1 MPRVG
6 VYLTELQIKKF
17 KEISKKTGL
26 TVSDLIR
33 RSLDDWIERYEEK
46 ERKKKG
52 DDRPIKRNLILCLTM
67 QNFHYSV
74 TVG

>member
-6 VYLTELQIKKF
+6 LYLTEPQTKKI

-33 RSLDDWIERYEEK
+33 RSLDDWVEKYEEK
-46 ERKKKG
+46 ERKKK
-52 DDRPIKRNLILCLTM
+52 RK
-67 QNFHYSV
+67 Q
-74 TVG
+74 

>member
-52 DDRPIKRNLILCLTM
+52 R
-67 QNFHYSV
+67 
-74 TVG
+74 

>member
-6 VYLTELQIKKF
+6 LYLTDPQTKTL

-33 RSLDDWIERYEEK
+33 RSLDDWLERYEEK

-52 DDRPIKRNLILCLTM
+52 KR
-67 QNFHYSV
+67 
-74 TVG
+74 

>member
-6 VYLTELQIKKF
+6 LYLTEPQIKKF

-33 RSLDDWIERYEEK
+33 RALDDWLERYEEK
-46 ERKKKG
+46 ERKKRGK
-52 DDRPIKRNLILCLTM
+52 
-67 QNFHYSV
+67 
-74 TVG
+74 

>member
-6 VYLTELQIKKF
+6 LYLTEPQVKKL

-33 RSLDDWIERYEEK
+33 RSLDDWLERYDEK
-46 ERKKKG
+46 ERRKK
-52 DDRPIKRNLILCLTM
+52 
-67 QNFHYSV
+67 
-74 TVG
+74 

>member
-6 VYLTELQIKKF
+6 LYLTDPQTKKM

-33 RSLDDWIERYEEK
+33 RSLDDWLERYEEK
-46 ERKKKG
+46 ERKKG
-52 DDRPIKRNLILCLTM
+52 GKR
-67 QNFHYSV
+67 
-74 TVG
+74 